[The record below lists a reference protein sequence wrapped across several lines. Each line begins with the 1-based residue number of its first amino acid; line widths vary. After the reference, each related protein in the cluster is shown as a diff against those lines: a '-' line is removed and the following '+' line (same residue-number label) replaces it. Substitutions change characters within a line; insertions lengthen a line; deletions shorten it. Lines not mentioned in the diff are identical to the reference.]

1 MDQRL
6 DEPYFNSWVETPLG
20 LLKVTYNH
28 THIERVYFE
37 NNALDIPHNTIH
49 NQIFNDF
56 KKQIS
61 FYFSNKLKSFDLPT
75 LPAGTAFQK
84 NVWKA
89 LQDIPFGT
97 YSSYMDVAI
106 KLGGKEKTRAV
117 ASAIAKNPIL
127 ILIPCHRVISSDGK
141 LNGFSG
147 GVHRKKA
154 LLEIEGLRIDF

>member
-37 NNALDIPHNTIH
+37 KNALDISHNTIH

-61 FYFSNKLKSFDLPT
+61 FYFSNKLNSFDLPT

-127 ILIPCHRVISSDGK
+127 ILIPCHRVIGSDGK
-141 LNGFSG
+141 LTGFSG